1 MSDRQGSDNN
11 GADLVL
17 RGGRVHTFD
26 TRQPSAEA
34 IAIRG
39 KRIRAVGSTRDIS
52 QLISRDTRVIE
63 LAGRTVIPGLTDGH
77 AHLDREG
84 LKTLLPSLSGLH
96 SIQALKTRIRDL
108 ARTNSPNEWLI
119 TLPLGS
125 APEYRW
131 SPALFQEQRLPDRH
145 DLDEAAPDVPVLIRC
160 AWGYWSGQ
168 QPLLSIANSKALA
181 LAGITASTVPPT
193 DLIQI
198 EKDSLGAPTGRIFEH
213 ALQPIAEFTLFRT
226 APHFSA
232 ADRRN
237 TLLASMQAYNAFGT
251 TTVFEGHGVSD
262 EVIGA
267 YSTILA
273 AGHSTVRARLVFSQS
288 FSNTDT
294 DDVAAWVKKESSRL
308 AGKAHS
314 ATPDWLTVSGIFTE
328 PETQPREA
336 RLRALC
342 APGTGWAGF
351 NYDCALPRE
360 KIIKLLHAAARE
372 GLRVCSIQMP
382 MLELIQEATRGIAID
397 HLRWVIAHP
406 ATINNQQIAVLRD
419 LGIVI
424 TTLSSAYIWKRG
436 LSTLKQIGAAR
447 ENEILPMRNLLQ
459 AGVPVCLATD
469 NVPVSLWPSINHVVE
484 RKDRE
489 TGTVVSPDQC
499 ISVEQA
505 LRCATV
511 DGAWLC
517 GDEDNRGTLTIGK
530 LADLAV
536 LPRNPLTAT
545 GTELAS
551 LRAELTI
558 VDGEIK
564 FDREANAK
572 PTRPNVT
579 L

>member
-1 MSDRQGSDNN
+1 MSERHSSESN
-11 GADLVL
+11 GVDIVL
-17 RGGRVHTFD
+17 RGGRLHTFD
-26 TRQPSAEA
+26 IRQPTADA
-34 IAIRG
+34 IAIQG
-39 KRIRAVGSTRDIS
+39 QRICAVGSNRDIS
-52 QLISRDTRVIE
+52 TLISRNTRVIE

-84 LKTLLPSLSGLH
+84 LKTLLPSLSGVR
-96 SIQALKTRIRDL
+96 SIQALKTHIREL
-108 ARTNSPNEWLI
+108 TRTHSPSQWLI
-119 TLPLGS
+119 TMPLGS

-131 SPALFQEQRLPDRH
+131 SPDLFQEQRLPDRH

-198 EKDSLGAPTGRIFEH
+198 EKDKLGAPTGRIFEH
-213 ALQPIAEFTLFRT
+213 SLQPIAEFTLFRT

-232 ADRRN
+232 ADRCN
-237 TLLASMQAYNAFGT
+237 TLLASMQAYNEFGT

-262 EVIGA
+262 EVISA
-267 YSTILA
+267 YSTTLA
-273 AGHSTVRARLVFSQS
+273 RGQSTVRARLVFSQG
-288 FSNTDT
+288 FGNTDIA
-294 DDVAAWVKKESSRL
+294 DVATWVKKESSRL
-308 AGKAHS
+308 AGKSHDA
-314 ATPDWLTVSGIFTE
+314 AAEWLTVSGLFTE
-328 PETQPREA
+328 TETQPQEA

-360 KIIKLLHAAARE
+360 KLIKLLHAAAAE
-372 GLRVCSIQMP
+372 GLRVCTIQMP
-382 MLELIQEATRGIAID
+382 MLELIQEATRGMAID

-406 ATINNQQIAVLRD
+406 AAINAEQIATLRD

-436 LSTLKQIGAAR
+436 LSTLKQIGPAR

-469 NVPVSLWPSINHVVE
+469 NVPVSLWPSISHVVA
-484 RKDRE
+484 RKDRQ
-489 TGTVVSPDQC
+489 TGTVVIPDQR
-499 ISVEQA
+499 IDVEQA
-505 LRCATV
+505 LRCVTV

-517 GDEDNRGTLTIGK
+517 GDEDNRGTLTEGK
-530 LADLAV
+530 LADMVA
-536 LPRNPLTAT
+536 LPRDPLTANS
-545 GTELAS
+545 TELAS
-551 LRAELTI
+551 LWAELTI

-572 PTRPNVT
+572 PSRPNVT

>member
-1 MSDRQGSDNN
+1 MFDHPGSERS
-11 GADLVL
+11 GIDLVL
-17 RGGRVHTFD
+17 RGGRLHTFD
-26 TRQPSAEA
+26 ARQPVAEA
-34 IAIRG
+34 IAIQG
-39 KRIRAVGSTRDIS
+39 NRIHAVGSNRDIS
-52 QLISRDTRVIE
+52 TLIESNTRVIE
-63 LAGRTVIPGLTDGH
+63 LAGRTVLPGLTDGH

-84 LKTLLPSLSGLH
+84 LKSLLPSLAGLN
-96 SIQALKTRIRDL
+96 SIHALKARINAL
-108 ARTNSPNEWLI
+108 ARAYGPQDWLV
-119 TLPLGS
+119 TMPLGS
-125 APEYRW
+125 APEFRW
-131 SPALFQEQRLPDRH
+131 SPDMYLEQRLPDRH

-168 QPLLSIANSKALA
+168 QPLLSIANSKALS
-181 LAGITASTVPPT
+181 LAGIDASTIPPT

-198 EKDSLGAPTGRIFEH
+198 EKDKTGALTGRIFEH

-232 ADRRN
+232 ADRRD

-251 TTVFEGHGVSD
+251 TAIFEGHGVSS
-262 EVIGA
+262 EVIDA
-267 YSTILA
+267 YKTSLA
-273 AGHSTVRARLVFSQS
+273 KGQSTVRARLVFSQG
-288 FSNTDT
+288 FSQADT
-294 DDVAAWVKKESSRL
+294 GDVAAWVRRESSRL
-308 AGKAHS
+308 AGKAHD
-314 ATPDWLTVSGIFTE
+314 AWPDWLSVSGLFSE

-336 RLRALC
+336 LLRAHC
-342 APGTGWAGF
+342 ASGTGWAGF
-351 NYDCALPRE
+351 HYDCALPRE
-360 KIIKLLHAAARE
+360 KLIQLLHAAAIE
-372 GLRVCSIQMP
+372 GLRVCTIQMP
-382 MLELIQEATRGIAID
+382 MLKLIQEATRGIAID

-406 ATINNQQIAVLRD
+406 AAIDAEQIATLRD

-469 NVPVSLWPSINHVVE
+469 NVPVSLWPSISHVVE
-484 RKDRE
+484 RTDRQ
-489 TGTVVSPDQC
+489 TGTVVSPDQR

-505 LRCATV
+505 LRCVTV

-517 GDEDNRGTLTIGK
+517 GDENKRGTLTEGK
-530 LADLAV
+530 LADMVV
-536 LPRNPLTAT
+536 LPRDPLTVD

-551 LRAELTI
+551 LWAELTI

-564 FDREANAK
+564 FDREVNAQ
-572 PTRPNVT
+572 PTRQNVT

>member
-1 MSDRQGSDNN
+1 MSDFHGPGHRGI
-11 GADLVL
+11 DLVL
-17 RGGRVHTFD
+17 RGGRLHTFD
-26 TRQPSAEA
+26 NHQQTAEA
-34 IAIRG
+34 IAIQG
-39 KRIRAVGSTRDIS
+39 NRIHAVGSNHDIS
-52 QLISRDTRVIE
+52 ALIESSTRVIE
-63 LAGRTVIPGLTDGH
+63 LAGRTVLPGLTDGH

-84 LKTLLPSLSGLH
+84 LKSLLPSLAGLN
-96 SIQALKTRIRDL
+96 SIHALKARIDVL
-108 ARTNSPNEWLI
+108 AREHGPQDWLV
-119 TLPLGS
+119 TMPLGS
-125 APEYRW
+125 APEFRW
-131 SPALFQEQRLPDRH
+131 SPEMYLEQRLPDRH

-168 QPLLSIANSKALA
+168 QPLLSIANSKALS
-181 LAGITASTVPPT
+181 LAGIDASTIPPT

-198 EKDSLGAPTGRIFEH
+198 EKDTTGAPTGRIFEH
-213 ALQPIAEFTLFRT
+213 SLQPIAEFTLFRQ

-251 TTVFEGHGVSD
+251 TAIFEGHGVSG
-262 EVIGA
+262 EVIDA
-267 YSTILA
+267 YKTSLEK
-273 AGHSTVRARLVFSQS
+273 GQSTVRARLVFSQG
-288 FSNTDT
+288 FSQADT
-294 DDVAAWVKKESSRL
+294 GDVAAWVRRESSRL
-308 AGKAHS
+308 AGKAHD
-314 ATPDWLTVSGIFTE
+314 AWPDWLSVSGLFSE

-336 RLRALC
+336 RLRAHC

-351 NYDCALPRE
+351 HYDCALPRE
-360 KIIKLLHAAARE
+360 KLIQLLHAAAIE
-372 GLRVCSIQMP
+372 GLRVCTIQMP
-382 MLELIQEATRGIAID
+382 MLKLIQEATRGIAID

-406 ATINNQQIAVLRD
+406 ATIDAEQIATLRD

-469 NVPVSLWPSINHVVE
+469 NVPVSLWPSISHVVQ
-484 RKDRE
+484 RTDRQ
-489 TGTVVSPDQC
+489 TGTVVSPDQR

-505 LRCATV
+505 LRCVTV

-517 GDEDNRGTLTIGK
+517 GDENKRGTLTEGK
-530 LADLAV
+530 LADMVV
-536 LPRNPLTAT
+536 LPRDPLTVDS
-545 GTELAS
+545 TELAS

-564 FDREANAK
+564 FDQDVNAQ
-572 PTRPNVT
+572 PLART
-579 L
+579 